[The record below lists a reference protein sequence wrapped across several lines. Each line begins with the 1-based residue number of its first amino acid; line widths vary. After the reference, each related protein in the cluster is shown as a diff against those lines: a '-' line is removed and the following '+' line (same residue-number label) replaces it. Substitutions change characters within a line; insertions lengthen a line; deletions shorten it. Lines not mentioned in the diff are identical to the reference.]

1 MKSKDIEELRKN
13 NSLIDKYVNIANGYS
28 ERGKVTF
35 GDDENSDE
43 KRLLDEM
50 FQEKLKN
57 NLKVC
62 ATLDK
67 SYSSSSKESSIED
80 SLKKTLQAYSGFTIE
95 EEGLESTKI
104 YYQDDLKDKIN
115 INLQTKIVK
124 PTLKPELHDDHTN
137 NRKFEG
143 PDFPDTR
150 QKVPP
155 QPKIITRPI
164 NQRDHDINQKLEGN
178 SYPKVSVVT
187 QPQPMRISKP
197 INQEDRIRTQKLEGS
212 SYPKVSVETQSQ
224 PQPTRISKPIIQEIS
239 KPKPKP
245 VVKDPPFSD
254 VSDVIHPRP
263 KPIKKPNIQEE
274 SKFKPKFEKSP
285 FSDLR
290 DVIPPKAPQKVK
302 EKVHVQKRE
311 EIKKGHKG
319 STSTFFSEDIMQ
331 KIRFLYHKTNAFEKT
346 MEKRDADYTM
356 DDLQLLHEYANFL
369 NVNYKTQSQIKIIKE
384 LEINPT
390 FHDPIEKREIPI
402 WDLMLECGRI
412 YCILAKAYSQL
423 SKRFEN
429 LNDYTNAVNCMVN
442 SSKAYKTAAYFSAAN
457 TRQDDFGQY
466 LSPNNLELK
475 SEEARIIAQ
484 NLALKKNSEDL
495 FLSSK
500 MYSGLAALLSRLNY
514 LQNYQA
520 DKEDQMRA
528 LINYYKGKSCHL
540 KAKAMI
546 CSSNNNEIYDS
557 DDVTNLQKK
566 ANYYFL
572 ICEAIWE
579 NSLKSHTNLTEKR
592 ISELKRYLATVNEEI
607 MENDVE
613 VINSNQAEKI
623 QDPEPFIAI
632 PENMSYCVPK
642 FTKFLTN
649 YPTTIIEKQSM
660 DYVDSEQSNKKSEI
674 RNLRDNKAG
683 MGRTL
688 KQIKELYENGDID
701 IHQFSEL
708 YEKYSTKISSI
719 ETKIRQLK
727 SIK

>member
-13 NSLIDKYVNIANGYS
+13 NSLIDKYVNIADGYP
-28 ERGKVTF
+28 ERARVTF
-35 GDDENSDE
+35 EDDENSDE

-95 EEGLESTKI
+95 EKGQDSTKI
-104 YYQDDLKDKIN
+104 YYQEDLKDKLN
-115 INLQTKIVK
+115 INLKTKDIK
-124 PTLKPELHDDHTN
+124 PTLEPEPHEDRTN
-137 NRKFEG
+137 ARKFEG
-143 PDFPDTR
+143 PDFPDAR
-150 QKVPP
+150 QKAPP

-164 NQRDHDINQKLEGN
+164 NPRVHNTNEKLERI
-178 SYPKVSVVT
+178 SYPKVSVKT
-187 QPQPMRISKP
+187 
-197 INQEDRIRTQKLEGS
+197 
-212 SYPKVSVETQSQ
+212 Q

-239 KPKPKP
+239 KPKPK
-245 VVKDPPFSD
+245 VKDPPFSD
-254 VSDVIHPRP
+254 VSEVIHPRP
-263 KPIKKPNIQEE
+263 KLTKKPKIQEA
-274 SKFKPKFEKSP
+274 SKIKPKIQKSP

-290 DVIPPKAPQKVK
+290 EVIPPKAPQKTK
-302 EKVHVQKRE
+302 EKVNVLKKE
-311 EIKKGHKG
+311 EVKKSQKG
-319 STSTFFSEDIMQ
+319 STSSFFSEDIMQ
-331 KIRFLYHKTNAFEKT
+331 KIRFLYHKTNAFEKNLV
-346 MEKRDADYTM
+346 KKDRDYNV

-369 NVNYKTQSQIKIIKE
+369 NVNYKTQSQIKVIKE

-423 SKRFEN
+423 SKKHED
-429 LNDYTNAVNCMVN
+429 LKDYTNAVNCMVN

-457 TRQDDFGQY
+457 TRQDDIGQY
-466 LSPNNLELK
+466 LSPDNLELK

-540 KAKAMI
+540 KAKATI

-572 ICEAIWE
+572 ICEEIWE
-579 NSLKSHTNLTEKR
+579 NTLKNHKNLGEKR
-592 ISELKRYLATVNEEI
+592 ILELKRYLATVNEEI
-607 MENDVE
+607 IENDVE

-632 PENMSYCVPK
+632 PENMSYCIPK

-649 YPTTIIEKQSM
+649 YPTTIIEKQSI
-660 DYVDSEQSNKKSEI
+660 DYVDSEQSNKTNEI
-674 RNLRDNKAG
+674 RTLKDKKAG

-719 ETKIRQLK
+719 ETKIKHLK
-727 SIK
+727 IIK

>member
-13 NSLIDKYVNIANGYS
+13 NSLIDKYVNIANGIP
-28 ERGKVTF
+28 GKTRITF

-95 EEGLESTKI
+95 EKGQDSTKI
-104 YYQDDLKDKIN
+104 YYQEDLKDKLN
-115 INLQTKIVK
+115 INLKTKVSK
-124 PTLKPELHDDHTN
+124 PTLKPEPYGDRTN
-137 NRKFEG
+137 DRKFEG
-143 PDFPDTR
+143 PDLPDGR
-150 QKVPP
+150 QKSPP

-164 NQRDHDINQKLEGN
+164 IPGDHDVNEKLEGN
-178 SYPKVSVVT
+178 SYPKESVNT
-187 QPQPMRISKP
+187 
-197 INQEDRIRTQKLEGS
+197 
-212 SYPKVSVETQSQ
+212 Q

-239 KPKPKP
+239 KPKPK
-245 VVKDPPFSD
+245 VKDPPFSD
-254 VSDVIHPRP
+254 VSEVIHPRP
-263 KPIKKPNIQEE
+263 KPTKKPNIQEE
-274 SKFKPKFEKSP
+274 SKIKPKIQKSP

-290 DVIPPKAPQKVK
+290 EVIPPKPPQKTK
-302 EKVHVQKRE
+302 EKVNV
-311 EIKKGHKG
+311 IKKEEVKKSQKG
-319 STSTFFSEDIMQ
+319 STSSFFSEDIMQ

-346 MEKRDADYTM
+346 LVKKDTDYNM

-369 NVNYKTQSQIKIIKE
+369 NVNYKTQSQIKVIKE

-423 SKRFEN
+423 SKRYEN
-429 LNDYTNAVNCMVN
+429 LKDYTNAVNCMVN

-457 TRQDDFGQY
+457 TRQDDIGQY
-466 LSPNNLELK
+466 LSPDNLELK

-546 CSSNNNEIYDS
+546 CSSKNSEIYDS

-572 ICEAIWE
+572 ICEEIWE
-579 NSLKSHTNLTEKR
+579 NTLKNHKNLGEKR
-592 ISELKRYLATVNEEI
+592 ILELKRYLATVNEEI

-632 PENMSYCVPK
+632 PENMSYCIPK

-649 YPTTIIEKQSM
+649 YPTTIIEKQSI
-660 DYVDSEQSNKKSEI
+660 DYVDSEQSNKTNEI
-674 RNLRDNKAG
+674 RTLKDKKAG

-688 KQIKELYENGDID
+688 KQIK
-701 IHQFSEL
+701 EL

-719 ETKIRQLK
+719 ETKIKHLK

>member
-1 MKSKDIEELRKN
+1 MKSKDIEELGKN
-13 NSLIDKYVNIANGYS
+13 DSLIDKYVNIANGTF
-28 ERGKVTF
+28 EKDRVTF
-35 GDDENSDE
+35 GEDENGEE
-43 KRLLDEM
+43 KKLLDEM
-50 FQEKLKN
+50 FQEKLKK

-67 SYSSSSKESSIED
+67 DYSKASKESSIED

-95 EEGLESTKI
+95 EEGPDSTKV
-104 YYQDDLKDKIN
+104 YYQEDLKDKLN
-115 INLQTKIVK
+115 INLKTKVVK
-124 PTLKPELHDDHTN
+124 PTLNPVIHDDRNSDH
-137 NRKFEG
+137 KFEA
-143 PDFPDTR
+143 PHYPNIKQRD
-150 QKVPP
+150 PP
-155 QPKIITRPI
+155 QPRIISRPI
-164 NQRDHDINQKLEGN
+164 NQGDHNVNQKPE
-178 SYPKVSVVT
+178 STSFSSAKAET
-187 QPQPMRISKP
+187 HTEPMRISKP
-197 INQEDRIRTQKLEGS
+197 
-212 SYPKVSVETQSQ
+212 V
-224 PQPTRISKPIIQEIS
+224 IQEVEQL

-245 VVKDPPFSD
+245 KIKEPPFSD

-263 KPIKKPNIQEE
+263 KLIKKPEIQEE
-274 SKFKPKFEKSP
+274 YKSKPKIEKSP

-290 DVIPPKAPQKVK
+290 EVIPSKSPQQIKVK
-302 EKVHVQKRE
+302 EPVKNKEEVKKVP
-311 EIKKGHKG
+311 KG

-331 KIRFLYHKTNAFEKT
+331 KIRFLYHKANNFEKT
-346 MEKRDADYTM
+346 MAKRDAEYTIN
-356 DDLQLLHEYANFL
+356 DLQLLHEYANFL
-369 NVNYKTQSQIKIIKE
+369 NVNYKTQSQIKVIKE

-390 FHDPIEKREIPI
+390 FFDPIEKRDIPI

-423 SKRFEN
+423 SKRHEN
-429 LNDYTNAVNCMVN
+429 MNDFTNAVNSMVN

-466 LSPNNLELK
+466 LSPGNLELK

-484 NLALKKNSEDL
+484 NLALKKNPEDL

-546 CSSNNNEIYDS
+546 CSSNNNEVYDS

-572 ICEAIWE
+572 ICEEIWE
-579 NSLKSHTNLTEKR
+579 NSLKNHKDLGEKR
-592 ISELKRYLATVNEEI
+592 ILELKRYLATVNEEI

-632 PENMSYCVPK
+632 PENMSYCIPK

-660 DYVDSEQSNKKSEI
+660 DYVDSEQSNKNSEI
-674 RNLRDNKAG
+674 RTLRDKKAG

-719 ETKIRQLK
+719 ETRIKHLK
-727 SIK
+727 SIE